1 MLFNSILFLVFF
13 SVVYCIYWVL
23 PSRRKSDFLLLAS
36 AAFYIF
42 ASATILDGFGFFLH
56 FLGIVL
62 LNYFAYFKIRTSSKP
77 KPWMI
82 AAVLLNVFNL
92 GFFKYFYF
100 INRILFDISGYPF
113 FDEIPRILK
122 ISLPLAV
129 SFYSFQM
136 IAAAVDAYRKPE
148 GEIISL
154 KKYLGFVI
162 FFPVLIVGP
171 ILRIRDFFP
180 NLENLVPD
188 KDKITRGCYLLI
200 SGFIKKILVA
210 DPVANVIAPVFSN
223 PGQYDN
229 VSLIA
234 AAFGYAI
241 QVYCDFSGLTD
252 MARGVGLF
260 FGFELPENF
269 NAPLFSPSG
278 RELWQRWHMSLSFWL
293 RDYIYFP
300 LGGSKKGEWRTYLNL
315 ILTMTAGGIWHGA
328 DYTFVTWGFYWGVI
342 LAAERFLVGR
352 FGWDDHESK
361 SKTVTFLRIQFVFVL
376 FSFSAILFRA
386 NSATKM
392 LQHVIGLVKN
402 TPSYLSQY
410 LASLQLGWM
419 ESAAGLVTGP
429 LPFTLESMKNM
440 EKILYSYLAFIVFH
454 WIQSR
459 KEIFL
464 KFGRGKDWLLILS
477 GVVTVFAI
485 ALFSEDSSVCVYCQ
499 F

>member
-13 SVVYCIYWVL
+13 SIVYSIYWIL
-23 PSRRKSDFLLLAS
+23 PEKRRQDFLLLS
-36 AAFYIF
+36 SVAFYILG
-42 ASATILDGFGFFLH
+42 SATFLNGIVFFLH

-62 LNYFAYFKIRTSSKP
+62 LNYLAYLKIRTSSKP

-82 AAVLLNVFNL
+82 AAVLLNAINL

-100 INRILFDISGYPF
+100 LNKILFDLSGYPF
-113 FDEIPRILK
+113 FEEVPRILK

-148 GEIISL
+148 GEIVTL
-154 KKYLGFVI
+154 RKYLGFVI

-171 ILRIRDFFP
+171 ILRMKDFFP
-180 NLENLVPD
+180 NLEHLQPNKEKLV
-188 KDKITRGCYLLI
+188 RASYLMIAGLV
-200 SGFIKKILVA
+200 KKILVA
-210 DPVANVIAPVFSN
+210 DPVSGVIAPVFSN
-223 PGQYDN
+223 PGQYDS

-252 MARGVGLF
+252 MARAVGLA

-278 RELWQRWHMSLSFWL
+278 RELWQRWHMTLSFWL

-300 LGGSKKGEWRTYLNL
+300 LGGSRKGEWRTYINL
-315 ILTMTAGGIWHGA
+315 IITMTVGGIWHGA
-328 DYTFVTWGFYWGVI
+328 DYTFVAWGFYWGVI
-342 LAAERFLVGR
+342 LAFERFLVGR
-352 FGWDDHESK
+352 FGWDDRESK
-361 SKTVTFLRIQFVFVL
+361 NKFLTFLRIQLVFVL

-386 NSATKM
+386 NSASKM
-392 LQHVIGLVKN
+392 FQHVIGLVTN
-402 TPSYLSQY
+402 TPNMISSYLV
-410 LASLQLGWM
+410 SLQLGWI
-419 ESAAGLVTGP
+419 ETSVGLVTGAS
-429 LPFTLESMKNM
+429 PFLLESMKNM
-440 EKILYSYLAFIVFH
+440 DKILYSYLGFIAFH
-454 WIQSR
+454 WIQTKKDR
-459 KEIFL
+459 L
-464 KFGRGKDWLLILS
+464 LAFGKDKDWLLVIS
-477 GVVTVFAI
+477 GLATIFAI
-485 ALFSEDSSVCVYCQ
+485 ALISEDSGACIYCQ

>member
-1 MLFNSILFLVFF
+1 MLYNSILFFVFF
-13 SVVYCIYWVL
+13 SIVYSIYWLL
-23 PSRRKSDFLLLAS
+23 PEKKRSDFLLIS
-36 AAFYIF
+36 SGIFYIV
-42 ASATILDGFGFFLH
+42 ASSTILSGIYFFLH
-56 FLGIVL
+56 FLIIVL
-62 LNYFAYFKIRTSSKP
+62 FNYLAYFKIKTSTKSKA
-77 KPWMI
+77 WMI
-82 AAVLLNVFNL
+82 FAVLLNAINL

-100 INRILFDISGYPF
+100 INRILFDLTQYPF
-113 FDEIPRILK
+113 FEEVPRILQ

-136 IAAAVDAYRKPE
+136 IAAAVDAYRKPD
-148 GEIISL
+148 GELIGL
-154 KKYLGFVI
+154 KQYLGFVI

-171 ILRIRDFFP
+171 ILRTKDYFVNIGH
-180 NLENLVPD
+180 LSPD
-188 KDKITRGCYLLI
+188 KDKIVRASYLMI
-200 SGFIKKILVA
+200 SGLIKKILIA
-210 DPVANVIAPVFSN
+210 DPVAGVIAPVFGS

-229 VSLIA
+229 ISLVL

-252 MARGVGLF
+252 MARAVGLY

-315 ILTMTAGGIWHGA
+315 IITMTVGGVWHGA
-328 DYTFVTWGFYWGVI
+328 DYTFIAWGFYWGVI
-342 LAAERFLVGR
+342 LAFERFLVGK
-352 FGWDDHESK
+352 FGWNDEDSK
-361 SKTVTFLRIQFVFVL
+361 SKILNFLRIQFVFCL

-392 LQHVIGLVKN
+392 LQHVTGLITN
-402 TPSYLSQY
+402 TQDYLS
-410 LASLQLGWM
+410 ASLQSFGLGWI
-419 ESAAGLVTGP
+419 ENSISLVTGP
-429 LPFTLESMKNM
+429 SPFILESMKNI
-440 EKILYSYLAFIVFH
+440 EKIGYSYLGFIVFH

-459 KEIFL
+459 KDLLL
-464 KFGRGKDWLLILS
+464 KWGSGKDWLLVAC
-477 GVVTVFAI
+477 GVATVFAI
-485 ALFSEDSSVCVYCQ
+485 ALLSEDSGACIYCQ